1 MKYIKSNKEY
11 AETYLAI
18 EHHVKNIGN
27 VVPIEYMY
35 EGVATTWVTIKAW
48 VILDSG
54 VVELKQAQGVEHKD
68 GSEGYYDSVPPIKDQ
83 LKELN
88 GIKGLII
95 KFDRVDDWSDW
106 KPIHEV
112 LVVDWPLQ
120 AVEEVKESVG
130 KMRVEKIE
138 DSRDIRYLPEEDV

>member
-1 MKYIKSNKEY
+1 MKYIKSNKEF

-18 EHHVKNIGN
+18 ELHVKNIGN

-35 EGVATTWVTIKAW
+35 EGVATTWVTTKAW
-48 VILDSG
+48 AILDSG

-106 KPIHEV
+106 EPIHEV
-112 LVVDWPLQ
+112 LVVDWPLG
-120 AVEEVKESVG
+120 VDEVTESVG
-130 KMRVEKIE
+130 KIESKIE
-138 DSRDIRYLPEEDV
+138 DSRDIKYLPEEDI